1 AWPIALIAKVVDD
14 CGNAMVT
21 GSVNASFSN
30 GDAPLSLVSLKDG
43 SWSATWQPRN
53 TQAPST
59 TVSVSAQ
66 IPAQNVQGSIQI
78 TGGLRQNVDP
88 PQISP
93 GAVLSAAS
101 FAQQGVI
108 APGSIVSI
116 FGARFADGI
125 NVANTLP
132 LTTELVGTEVI
143 LGGSS
148 LPLFFTSTGQINAI
162 VPISAPVNSQA
173 QMLVRRG
180 TTYTVPEPVTVAAAQ
195 PAVFTPSQSGKG
207 QGYAL
212 VHALS
217 GTETLAD
224 SVHPAHAN
232 DVVVIYC
239 AGLGLTNPAVESGTP
254 SSLTTLSPTV
264 NSVTV
269 SMGGQNATVLFAGLA
284 PGYVGLY
291 QVNTIVPAGITPSDQ
306 VPLILSVGGQSSPI
320 VTMSVR

>member
-1 AWPIALIAKVVDD
+1 LTAGGGGSSAGREAGGCTPTKLLPLISSIGQDFNISAAWPIALVAQIVDD
-14 CGNAMVT
+14 CGNAMVS
-21 GSVNASFSN
+21 GSVTASFSN
-30 GDAPLSLVSLKDG
+30 GDPPLSLVSLKDG

-53 TQAPST
+53 TQVSST

-66 IPAQNVQGSIQI
+66 IPAQNIQGSIQI

-125 NVANTLP
+125 NIANTLP
-132 LTTELVGTEVI
+132 LATELVGTEVV
-143 LGGSS
+143 LGGVSM
-148 LPLFFTSTGQINAI
+148 PLFFTSTGQINAI
-162 VPISAPVNSQA
+162 VPNSAPINSQA

-207 QGYAL
+207 QGYVL
-212 VHALS
+212 VHAPS
-217 GTETLAD
+217 GT
-224 SVHPAHAN
+224 
-232 DVVVIYC
+232 
-239 AGLGLTNPAVESGTP
+239 
-254 SSLTTLSPTV
+254 
-264 NSVTV
+264 
-269 SMGGQNATVLFAGLA
+269 
-284 PGYVGLY
+284 
-291 QVNTIVPAGITPSDQ
+291 
-306 VPLILSVGGQSSPI
+306 
-320 VTMSVR
+320 